1 MKRLI
6 PTCALAVA
14 LAATAHAQ
22 DSTSTTR
29 TKVKADDAKA
39 ITATGCLVSGLTPGS
54 FALRGGVI
62 ARGDEVTTTSRTKT
76 DVDRDETKVRTDT
89 RTKADGDHDRV
100 GHGNVAMFD
109 LSPRAGVD
117 LTSHIGQQV
126 QLTAVMLDRG
136 KGDADVKITEET
148 TVDRENARDSKGKSE
163 TKVNV
168 PRGDGGPRL
177 NVLSVKP
184 LGQSCT

>member
-6 PTCALAVA
+6 PICALAAA

-29 TKVKADDAKA
+29 TQIKADDAKA
-39 ITATGCLVSGLTPGS
+39 ITATGCLVSGLAPGT
-54 FALRGGVI
+54 FALRGGVT
-62 ARGDEVTTTSRTKT
+62 AKGDEVTSNSRVKT
-76 DVDRDETKVRTDT
+76 DVDKDETKVTSET
-89 RTKADGDHDRV
+89 RTKAHGDHDRV
-100 GHGNVAMFD
+100 GPGGVALFD

-117 LTSHIGQQV
+117 LAAHVGQQV

-136 KGDADVKITEET
+136 KGDADVKIKEET
-148 TVDRENARDSKGKSE
+148 RVDRENAPDAKAKSE
-163 TKVNV
+163 TKINV

>member
-1 MKRLI
+1 MRRLI

-29 TKVKADDAKA
+29 TQVKADDAKA
-39 ITATGCLVSGLTPGS
+39 ITATGCLVSGLAPGS
-54 FALRGGVI
+54 FALRGGVT
-62 ARGDEVTTTSRTKT
+62 ARGEKVTSTSRVKT
-76 DVDRDETKVRTDT
+76 DVDKDETKVTSET
-89 RTKADGDHDRV
+89 RTKAHGDHDRV
-100 GHGNVAMFD
+100 GPGTVVLFD

-117 LTSHIGQQV
+117 LASQVGQQV
-126 QLTAVMLDRG
+126 EVTAVMLDRG
-136 KGDADVKITEET
+136 KGDADVTITEET
-148 TVDRENARDSKGKSE
+148 RVDREDAPDSKVKSE
-163 TKVNV
+163 TKVNL

-184 LGQSCT
+184 LGKGCA